1 MNHDKLPDSND
12 NARRRIKGGQSML
25 LKKMQVTNFRSVE
38 DSGEFDVDPVTCV
51 VGKNES
57 GKTALLTALAS
68 INPSDSTPVEL
79 DQERDYTRRKLTR
92 YSELHP
98 DKEAV
103 VIRTVWELSE
113 AQKAKIVEEIGEGVL
128 KSCLVTIR
136 KRYGSVD
143 AGEPIE
149 IDAKLDYAKAVDN
162 LCRRFRLNAAERAS
176 LRSPDTTSEMLGVLN
191 DLASPTPKQVQL
203 REYLGNGGHALG
215 RVRRIVRQSLP
226 RFMYF
231 SSYDRMDGAIQIEQT
246 QQRISTQEIEL
257 DEHRGARLFVDF
269 LDYAG
274 VPIGEITTVNTYE
287 TFNARL
293 QAASA
298 RITDQVL
305 EYWSQN
311 PDLEVDVR
319 ITKALSGDAAPF
331 NQGTIAR
338 ARVKNNL
345 HRVDT
350 AFSER
355 SAGFVWFF
363 SFLVKFAQVTRANG
377 PVILVLDEPG
387 LSLHGAAQ
395 GDLLGFIEKELAPH
409 HQVVY
414 STHSQFMIPP
424 DALDRVRIVED
435 KVEVKDGRRVPRG
448 TKVTEDVLEVD
459 GKTLFPLLGALGI
472 RATQSLFIGEH
483 TLLVEGPSDILYLQ
497 AMSNELRSRKRTF
510 LDPRWTLCPSGGIE
524 RMMPFITLFA
534 GNELHVAALSDRA
547 HGKKK
552 EVERIR
558 QSEILRAG
566 HFYTIADFI
575 DADEGDVEDLFSPEL
590 YVDIVNRSYELSGE
604 HQVTVQKLDADT
616 STPRIVKKVEKLFNV
631 MPPETALFS
640 HYAPADW
647 LLRNPEA
654 LSGESEAVER
664 TLSVAEKIFQTFNAL
679 LD

>member
-1 MNHDKLPDSND
+1 
-12 NARRRIKGGQSML
+12 ML
-25 LKKMQVTNFRSVE
+25 LKKMKVTNFRSVE
-38 DSGEFDVDPVTCV
+38 DSTEFDIDDVTCL

-79 DQERDYTRRKLTR
+79 DRERDYPRRALTR
-92 YSELHP
+92 YAELHR
-98 DKEAV
+98 DKEAL
-103 VIRTVWELSE
+103 VIRTVWELSKS
-113 AQKAKIVEEIGEGVL
+113 QKDRIVEEVGKGVL
-128 KSCLVTIR
+128 QSCLVTIR
-136 KRYGSVD
+136 KRYGN
-143 AGEPIE
+143 ANPEEPIE
-149 IDAKLDYAKAVDN
+149 IDAKLDYAKAVAN
-162 LCRRFRLNAAERAS
+162 ICKRFKLDAAERAS
-176 LRSPDTTSEMLGVLN
+176 LRSPKTTSEMLKVLN
-191 DLASPTPKQVQL
+191 QLASPTPKQAQMK
-203 REYLGNGGHALG
+203 EYLENGGHALG
-215 RVRRIVRQSLP
+215 RVQRIVSQSLP

-246 QQRISTQEIEL
+246 QQRISTQEIER
-257 DEHRGARLFVDF
+257 DEYRGARLFVDF

-274 VPIGEITTVNTYE
+274 VPMKEISAVTTYE

-293 QAASA
+293 QAASG

-319 ITKALSGDAAPF
+319 ITNALAGDPAPF

-338 ARVKNNL
+338 ARIRNNL

-363 SFLVKFAQVTRANG
+363 SFLVKFAQVTRTDG

-414 STHSQFMIPP
+414 STHSQFMIPA

-435 KVEVKDGRRVPRG
+435 KVEVRDQRRIPRG

-472 RATQSLFIGEH
+472 KATQSLFIGEH

-497 AMSNELRSRKRTF
+497 AMSNELGSRGRVS
-510 LDPRWTLCPSGGIE
+510 LDRRWTLCPSGGID
-524 RMMPFITLFA
+524 RMMPFISLFA
-534 GNELHVAALSDRA
+534 GNDLHVAALSDRA
-547 HGKKK
+547 DGKKK

-558 QSEILRAG
+558 KSEILRAG

-575 DADEGDVEDLFSPEL
+575 AADEGDVEDLFSPKL
-590 YVDIVNRSYELSGE
+590 YADIVNRSYELPKD
-604 HQVTVQKLDADT
+604 HRITTRKLDADT
-616 STPRIVKKVEKLFNV
+616 TTPRIVRKVEKLFNV
-631 MPPETALFS
+631 MPPETPLFS
-640 HYAPADW
+640 HYTPADW
-647 LLRNPEA
+647 LLRNPTV
-654 LSGESEAVER
+654 LSGKSEPVEQ
-664 TLSVAEKIFQTFNAL
+664 TLAVAEKIFRTFNAL